1 MLVKTFSAAVFG
13 IEAVPVTIEVDVTR
27 GVRYMLVGLPDAA
40 VKESQQRIESALRA
54 AGLHWPGRQVTI
66 NMAPADIRKEGS
78 SYDLPLAVGI
88 LAAAGMI
95 PCGSPVTD
103 RADTS
108 DAYACDWLVTSGS
121 PSAGRVANR
130 INTGVAGAAPAS
142 RLDGMLLT
150 GELSLDGAIKPV
162 RGALPMALQAR
173 ASGFRGMIVPADN
186 AHEAAVVDGIDVYGV
201 TSLQEVISY
210 LSGGTDMQ
218 PVKVDLKALFSRE
231 GNIYDSD
238 FADVRGQENVKRGLE
253 VAVAGSHNAIMIGPP
268 GSGKTMLA
276 RRLPSILP
284 PLTLEE
290 ALETTKIHS
299 VAGKTDS
306 HLSLM
311 IRRPFRS
318 PHHTS
323 SNIAMVGGGGVP
335 QPGEISL
342 AHNGVL
348 FLDELPEF
356 ARNVLEV
363 LRQPL
368 EDRVITISRAR
379 MSCSFPASFMLI
391 TSMNP
396 CPCGFYNHPAREC
409 TCAPGMV
416 QRYLNRISGP
426 LLDRIDIHIEVVPV
440 DYEKMAGAAQAESS
454 SAIRARVM
462 RARDIQSAR
471 FAGSEGIY
479 CNSQMTSAM
488 IRRHCHIDD
497 TGGRL
502 LRAAMEMRGLSARAY
517 DRILK
522 VARTIA
528 DLDDS
533 EEIRPDHL
541 SEAINYRNLD
551 REGWAG

>member
-54 AGLHWPGRQVTI
+54 VGLHWPGRQVII

-88 LAAAGMI
+88 LSASEM
-95 PCGSPVTD
+95 V
-103 RADTS
+103 
-108 DAYACDWLVTSGS
+108 SG
-121 PSAGRVANR
+121 
-130 INTGVAGAAPAS
+130 S

-150 GELSLDGAIKPV
+150 GELSLDGAVRPV
-162 RGALPMALQAR
+162 RGVLPMALQAR
-173 ASGFRGMIVPADN
+173 AAGFRGMMVPAEN
-186 AHEAAVVDGIDVYGV
+186 APEAAVVDGIEVYGV
-201 TSLQEVISY
+201 TSLGDVLRYMRGEDNPLPVRV
-210 LSGGTDMQ
+210 DMNT
-218 PVKVDLKALFSRE
+218 LFSRE
-231 GNIYDSD
+231 GNRYDAD
-238 FADVRGQENVKRGLE
+238 FADVRGQENVRRALE
-253 VAVAGSHNAIMIGPP
+253 VAVAGAHNAIMIGPP

-290 ALETTKIHS
+290 ALETTQIHS
-299 VAGKTDS
+299 VAGKIDS
-306 HLSLM
+306 HVSLM
-311 IRRPFRS
+311 VRRPFRS

-323 SNIAMVGGGGVP
+323 SDIAMVGGGTVP

-356 ARNVLEV
+356 KRSVLEV

-368 EDRVITISRAR
+368 EDRIITISRAR
-379 MSCSFPASFMLI
+379 MSCDFPASFMLVA
-391 TSMNP
+391 SMNP
-396 CPCGFYNHPAREC
+396 CPCGFHNHPEKEC

-416 QRYLNRISGP
+416 QRYLSRISGP

-440 DYEKMAGAAQAESS
+440 NYEKLSATTAAEPSPAVRDRVV
-454 SAIRARVM
+454 RARE
-462 RARDIQSAR
+462 IQADR
-471 FAGSEGIY
+471 FAGHNSIY
-479 CNSQMTSAM
+479 CNAQMTTAM
-488 IRRHCHIDD
+488 IRRHCHLDE

-528 DLDDS
+528 DLDSS
-533 EEIRPDHL
+533 ETIRPDHL

-551 REGWAG
+551 RDGWAG

>member
-54 AGLHWPGRQVTI
+54 VGLRWPGRQVII

-88 LAAAGMI
+88 LAASEM
-95 PCGSPVTD
+95 V
-103 RADTS
+103 
-108 DAYACDWLVTSGS
+108 SGS
-121 PSAGRVANR
+121 
-130 INTGVAGAAPAS
+130 
-142 RLDGMLLT
+142 RLEGMLLT
-150 GELSLDGAIKPV
+150 GELSLDGAVRPV
-162 RGALPMALQAR
+162 RGVLPMALQAR
-173 ASGFRGMIVPADN
+173 AAGFRGMMVPAEN
-186 AHEAAVVDGIDVYGV
+186 APEAAVVDGIDVYGV
-201 TSLQEVISY
+201 TSLGEVLSY
-210 LSGGTDMQ
+210 MRGEINPP
-218 PVKVDLKALFSRE
+218 PVKVDMNTLFSRE
-231 GNIYDSD
+231 GNRYDAD
-238 FADVRGQENVKRGLE
+238 FADVRGQENVRRALE
-253 VAVAGSHNAIMIGPP
+253 VAVAGAHNAIMIGPP

-290 ALETTKIHS
+290 ALETTQVHS
-299 VAGKTDS
+299 VAGKIDN
-306 HLSLM
+306 HVSLM

-323 SNIAMVGGGGVP
+323 SDIAMVGGGTVP

-356 ARNVLEV
+356 KRSVLEV

-368 EDRVITISRAR
+368 EDRIITIARAR
-379 MSCSFPASFMLI
+379 MSCDFPASFMLVA
-391 TSMNP
+391 SMNP
-396 CPCGFYNHPAREC
+396 CPCGFHNHPEKQC

-440 DYEKMAGAAQAESS
+440 NYEKLSATTTAESS
-454 SAIRARVM
+454 DTVRERVVRARV
-462 RARDIQSAR
+462 IQAKR
-471 FAGSEGIY
+471 YAGLDGIY
-479 CNSQMTSAM
+479 CNAQMTSAM
-488 IRRHCHIDD
+488 IRRHCHLDE

-528 DLDDS
+528 DLDSS
-533 EEIRPDHL
+533 EAIRPDHL

-551 REGWAG
+551 RDGWAG

>member
-1 MLVKTFSAAVFG
+1 MLVKTFSAAVSG
-13 IEAVPVTIEVDVTR
+13 IDAVTVTIEVDVTR

-40 VKESQQRIESALRA
+40 VKESQQRIESAFRA
-54 AGLHWPGRQVTI
+54 VGLHWPGRQVII

-88 LAAAGMI
+88 LAAAGMV
-95 PCGSPVTD
+95 S
-103 RADTS
+103 S
-108 DAYACDWLVTSGS
+108 
-121 PSAGRVANR
+121 
-130 INTGVAGAAPAS
+130 S
-142 RLDGMLLT
+142 RLEGLLLT
-150 GELSLDGAIKPV
+150 GELSLDGAVKPV
-162 RGALPMALQAR
+162 RGILPMTLQAR
-173 ASGFRGMIVPADN
+173 RGGFKAMIVPAEN
-186 AHEAAVVDGIDVYGV
+186 APEAAVVEGIDVYGV
-201 TSLQEVISY
+201 DSLEGVIRY
-210 LSGGTDMQ
+210 MNGEPGPEPLRID
-218 PVKVDLKALFSRE
+218 VKTLFSRE

-238 FADVRGQENVKRGLE
+238 FADVRGQENVRRALE
-253 VAVAGSHNAIMIGPP
+253 VAVAGSHNAVMVGSP
-268 GSGKTMLA
+268 GAGKTMLA

-299 VAGKTDS
+299 VAGKIDS
-306 HLSLM
+306 HISLM
-311 IRRPFRS
+311 TRRPFRS

-323 SNIAMVGGGGVP
+323 SDISMVGGGSVP

-356 ARNVLEV
+356 KRSVLEV

-368 EDRVITISRAR
+368 EDRIITISRAR

-391 TSMNP
+391 ASMNP
-396 CPCGFYNHPAREC
+396 CPCGFHNHPSREC

-440 DYEKMAGAAQAESS
+440 DYEKMAGTAPAEAS
-454 SAIRARVM
+454 SAIRERIV
-462 RARDIQSAR
+462 RARERQSLR
-471 FAGSEGIY
+471 FAGNEGIY
-479 CNSQMTSAM
+479 SNAQMTSAM
-488 IRRHCHIDD
+488 IRRHCHLDD
-497 TGGRL
+497 TGSRL
-502 LRAAMEMRGLSARAY
+502 LKAAMEMRGLSARAY

-522 VARTIA
+522 VAKTIA
-528 DLDDS
+528 DLDSS

-541 SEAINYRNLD
+541 AEAINYRNLD
-551 REGWAG
+551 RDGWAG

>member
-27 GVRYMLVGLPDAA
+27 GVRYMLVGLPAAA
-40 VKESQQRIESALRA
+40 VKESQQRIESAFRA
-54 AGLHWPGRQVTI
+54 VGLHWPGRQVVI

-78 SYDLPLAVGI
+78 SYDLPLAVGV

-95 PCGSPVTD
+95 
-103 RADTS
+103 
-108 DAYACDWLVTSGS
+108 SG
-121 PSAGRVANR
+121 
-130 INTGVAGAAPAS
+130 S

-150 GELSLDGAIKPV
+150 GELSLDGTVKPV
-162 RGALPMALQAR
+162 RGVLPMTLRAR
-173 ASGFRGMIVPADN
+173 AEGFRGMIVPAEN
-186 AHEAAVVDGIDVYGV
+186 APEAAVVNGIDVYGV
-201 TSLQEVISY
+201 TSLEEVISY
-210 LSGGTDMQ
+210 MNGESDPQ
-218 PVKVDLKALFSRE
+218 PLKVDMKTLFSHE
-231 GNIYDSD
+231 GNIYDYD
-238 FADVRGQENVKRGLE
+238 FADVRGQENVKRALE

-299 VAGKTDS
+299 VAGKIDN
-306 HLSLM
+306 HISLM
-311 IRRPFRS
+311 TRRPFRS

-323 SNIAMVGGGGVP
+323 SDIAMVGGGSVP

-356 ARNVLEV
+356 KRSVLEV

-368 EDRVITISRAR
+368 EDRIITISRAR
-379 MSCSFPASFMLI
+379 MSCNFPASFMLI

-396 CPCGFYNHPAREC
+396 CPCGFYNHPSREC

-440 DYEKMAGAAQAESS
+440 EYEKMAGNAPAESS
-454 SAIRARVM
+454 DDIRKRVVRARE
-462 RARDIQSAR
+462 IQSAR
-471 FAGSEGIY
+471 FAASEGIY
-479 CNSQMTSAM
+479 CNAQMTSAM
-488 IRRHCHIDD
+488 IRRHCHPDD

-502 LRAAMEMRGLSARAY
+502 LKAAMEMRGLSARAY